1 MNKTHPSFYLISS
14 AVDGNINSIEKLCS
28 STNHTYQNAVYV
40 PSMMN
45 TEMSVLS

>member
-14 AVDGNINSIEKLCS
+14 AVDGNILRSYCS

-45 TEMSVLS
+45 TKMSVLS